1 MDENENKEELKIK
14 LKELLREKNDVF
26 NSENPEED
34 KVCLNAYSSPLMI
47 DSLMKIY
54 WAKILIF
61 L

>member
-54 WAKILIF
+54 
-61 L
+61 